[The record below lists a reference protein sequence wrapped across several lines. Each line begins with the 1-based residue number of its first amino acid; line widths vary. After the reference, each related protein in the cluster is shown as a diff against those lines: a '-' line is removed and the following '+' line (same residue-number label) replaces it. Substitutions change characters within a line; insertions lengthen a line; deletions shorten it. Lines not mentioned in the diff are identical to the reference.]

1 MVSEREDNSQLVLDK
16 LGHHF
21 ESKRQDI
28 GGPEAQC
35 WTLGLQDLAKVGLDE
50 GNGAEGSRDVVGET
64 AVWKVVQGVGG
75 HEEANA
81 PLQGDLRGKNAH
93 QLWKGKLPIWLFFL
107 MKEDDRYKWYSS
119 LQIQK
124 PE

>member
-16 LGHHF
+16 FGHHF

-35 WTLGLQDLAKVGLDE
+35 WTLGLQDLAKVRLDE

-75 HEEANA
+75 HEQANTF
-81 PLQGDLRGKNAH
+81 LQGDLWGKKCISLKGQATYMITNKCGKMTDINAI
-93 QLWKGKLPIWLFFL
+93 QA
-107 MKEDDRYKWYSS
+107 YK
-119 LQIQK
+119 QK
-124 PE
+124 TE